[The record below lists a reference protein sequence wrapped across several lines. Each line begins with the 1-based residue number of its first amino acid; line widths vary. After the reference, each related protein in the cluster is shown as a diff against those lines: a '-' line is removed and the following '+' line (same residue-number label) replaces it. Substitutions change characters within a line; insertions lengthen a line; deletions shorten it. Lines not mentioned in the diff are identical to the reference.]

1 MLDFQVG
8 DFTYRARKLDT
19 FKQMHVLKR
28 IGPPLLKLMREEMQG
43 TKPEDA
49 GIDPNL
55 VGMEKFLAALHD
67 IADED
72 LDFVIMT
79 CAAVVQRQISPNG
92 GAPVWGPIF
101 EPRSKTFMFEDLANL
116 GDIMQITSNVVRDNL
131 SGFLSIRPSESGQ
144 ASPTRPTLA
153 ASNM

>member
-8 DFTYRARKLDT
+8 DYLYRARKLDT

-28 IGPPLLKLMREEMQG
+28 IGPPLMKLMREEMQG
-43 TKPEDA
+43 AKPEEA

-55 VGMEKFLAALHD
+55 IGMERFLVALHD
-67 IADED
+67 INDDD
-72 LDFVIMT
+72 LDFVIST
-79 CAAVVQRQISPNG
+79 CATVVQRQVSPNP
-92 GAPVWGPIF
+92 PVWGPIF
-101 EPRSKTFMFEDLANL
+101 EPRAKKFMFEDLENL

-131 SGFLSIRPSESGQ
+131 AGFLSIKPADSGQ
-144 ASPTRPTLA
+144 VSPTRPTLA